1 MGALHGL
8 PALVKALQV
17 CRPEFIPSFS
27 SLKAH
32 RYPLGANNPC
42 VYAKTQV
49 LAALRPLDLQAMY
62 QRMTERGLSARTV
75 RYAHV

>member
-17 CRPEFIPSFS
+17 CRPELFPAFPALRLTGTPSEPTTH
-27 SLKAH
+27 A
-32 RYPLGANNPC
+32 
-42 VYAKTQV
+42 YAKTQV